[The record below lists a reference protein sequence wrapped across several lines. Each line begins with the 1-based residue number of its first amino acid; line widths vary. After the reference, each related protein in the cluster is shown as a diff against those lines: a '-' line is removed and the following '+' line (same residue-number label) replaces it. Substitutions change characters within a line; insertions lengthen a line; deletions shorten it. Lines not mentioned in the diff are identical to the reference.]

1 MSDKYPGA
9 PRWAKLMWVVALTII
24 VLLIVLLVAGI
35 GGPHGPGRHLPGAR
49 DTGAAAPQESP
60 APSK

>member
-9 PRWAKLMWVVALTII
+9 PRWAKLTGVIALAML

-49 DTGAAAPQESP
+49 DTGAAAPREVP